1 MSVSHKKLLI
11 DNTIWVYAG
20 TIITQILGLFAT
32 VLVIRKL
39 PVDVYGTYTFI
50 FGLFVVYQLFITSP
64 LKNVL
69 MRYVPELIQGGHF
82 AVVRKLLLYSVS
94 MAFVMVVLFS
104 VLLWIFQVSFSN
116 FFNIDNFGSHIDAF
130 FVFVLCYAL
139 KVLAETIIQSFLKH
153 PLSAKANVLV
163 VISRATAY
171 LVMLNRITVNLLL
184 YIEAAASLIFVLFVL
199 TGIYKQMNKT
209 SNPSDT
215 AASSTIKGRISRF
228 YMLSFFSELGY
239 GIIGK
244 TSDHYIIAAMSSPFF
259 VGLYGF
265 ALKIFDIFYK
275 ILPFKEFESVLKPI
289 FFKRFAYSD
298 SHKEIN
304 DFYMFAVKVLMPLF
318 MFPVLYFL
326 IFGKGVILNVFDEKY
341 LPAYWVTCVS
351 LLGILVN
358 GYFYPLNL
366 VIQLK
371 ERVEINLY
379 SRVIVVFSIVAGIYF
394 MKWFGIVG
402 VALASVLGEFL
413 KNLFMLILLRRYVP
427 IKYPR
432 NILFRYGMLFLLV
445 GLMSLPFYIYFQSLI
460 GWLAGSAIFGMLY
473 VFILINFH
481 PLSKDETD
489 KLEGVFTSSEKLR
502 KVYQKFQPILMR
514 GKFFNND

>member
-1 MSVSHKKLLI
+1 MSVSHKKQLI
-11 DNTIWVYAG
+11 DNTLWVYAG

-39 PVDVYGTYTFI
+39 PVEVYGTYTFI

-69 MRYVPELIQGGHF
+69 LRYVPELTQGGHF
-82 AVVRKLLLYSVS
+82 SVVRKLLLYSVTL
-94 MAFVMVVLFS
+94 AFVMVVLFS
-104 VLLWIFQVSFSN
+104 VLLWIFQAGFSK
-116 FFNIDNFGSHIDAF
+116 FFNIDSFDTHITAF
-130 FVFVLCYAL
+130 FVFVICYAL
-139 KVLAETIIQSFLKH
+139 KVLAETIISSFLKH

-163 VISRATAY
+163 VIFRASAY
-171 LVMLNRITVNLLL
+171 ILMLDRITVNLLL
-184 YIEAAASLIFVLFVL
+184 YIEAMAFLVFVLFVIR
-199 TGIYKQMNKT
+199 GIYKELIKIN
-209 SNPSDT
+209 NPSDSHT
-215 AASSTIKGRISRF
+215 SLTIKGRISRF

-265 ALKIFDIFYK
+265 ALKIFEIFYK
-275 ILPFKEFESVLKPI
+275 ILPFREFESVLKPI

-298 SHKEIN
+298 NHKEIN

-318 MFPVLYFL
+318 MFPVLYFV
-326 IFGKGVILNVFDEKY
+326 IFGKGVIINVFDEKY

-379 SRVIVVFSIVAGIYF
+379 SRVIVVFSIGSGIYF

-402 VALASVLGEFL
+402 VALASVMGEFL

-432 NILFRYGMLFLLV
+432 NIIFRYGMLFLFLGAV
-445 GLMSLPFYIYFQSLI
+445 SLPFYIYFQTLI
-460 GWLAGSAIFGMLY
+460 GWLLGSAIFGILY
-473 VFILINFH
+473 AFLLINFH
-481 PLSKDETD
+481 PLSKEETD

-502 KVYQKFQPILMR
+502 KIYQKFQPVLMR
-514 GKFFNND
+514 GKILNND

>member
-1 MSVSHKKLLI
+1 MSVSHKKQLI
-11 DNTIWVYAG
+11 DNTLWVYAG

-39 PVDVYGTYTFI
+39 PVEVYGTYTFI
-50 FGLFVVYQLFITSP
+50 FGLFVVYQLFILSP

-69 MRYVPELIQGGHF
+69 LRYVPELTQGGHF
-82 AVVRKLLLYSVS
+82 SVVRKLLLYSVS
-94 MAFVMVVLFS
+94 LAFVMVFLFS
-104 VLLWIFQVSFSN
+104 VLLSIFQVGFSD
-116 FFNIDNFGSHIDAF
+116 FFNIDNFDTHIIAF
-130 FVFVLCYAL
+130 FVFVLFYAL
-139 KVLAETIIQSFLKH
+139 KVLSETIISSFLKH

-163 VISRATAY
+163 VIFRASAY
-171 LVMLNRITVNLLL
+171 LIMLNRITVNLLL
-184 YIEAAASLIFVLFVL
+184 YIEAIASLIFVLFVI
-199 TGIYKQMNKT
+199 TGIYKQLIKT
-209 SNPSDT
+209 NNPSDT
-215 AASSTIKGRISRF
+215 SLTLTIKGRISRF

-265 ALKIFDIFYK
+265 ALKIFEIFYK
-275 ILPFKEFESVLKPI
+275 ILPFREFESVLKPI

-298 SHKEIN
+298 NHKEIN

-326 IFGKGVILNVFDEKY
+326 IFGKGVIINIFDEKY

-351 LLGILVN
+351 LLGILIN

-394 MKWFGIVG
+394 MKWFGILG
-402 VALASVLGEFL
+402 VALASVLGEFF

-432 NILFRYGMLFLLV
+432 SILSRYGMLFLLL
-445 GLMSLPFYIYFQSLI
+445 GAGSLPFYIYFQTLI
-460 GWLAGSAIFGMLY
+460 GWLVGSAIFGILY
-473 VFILINFH
+473 AFMLINFH
-481 PLSKDETD
+481 PLSKEETY
-489 KLEGVFTSSEKLR
+489 KLEGVFTSSEKLG
-502 KVYQKFQPILMR
+502 KIYQKFQPILMR